1 RRRMENKGESNLK
14 WLAKL
19 TRTYQKE
26 LDQAL
31 APLKLNST
39 NYYFIVKIHDY
50 HQLKQEELI
59 KLTGLDGSNVTR
71 TIQKLTKMG
80 LVTKEKSTQDRRSF
94 LLELT
99 KKGQELHAQV
109 VESVENA
116 QKKFLSKLTADEQGT
131 FEYLLGKL
139 AQEE

>member
-1 RRRMENKGESNLK
+1 MENKGESNLK

-31 APLKLNST
+31 ASLKLNST

-50 HQLKQEELI
+50 HHLKQEELI

-80 LVTKEKSTQDRRSF
+80 LVTKEKNTQD
-94 LLELT
+94 
-99 KKGQELHAQV
+99 
-109 VESVENA
+109 
-116 QKKFLSKLTADEQGT
+116 
-131 FEYLLGKL
+131 
-139 AQEE
+139 EEVFF

>member
-1 RRRMENKGESNLK
+1 MVSQIDPNLS
-14 WLAKL
+14 
-19 TRTYQKE
+19 KE

-80 LVTKEKSTQDRRSF
+80 LVTKEKIH
-94 LLELT
+94 
-99 KKGQELHAQV
+99 KI
-109 VESVENA
+109 
-116 QKKFLSKLTADEQGT
+116 
-131 FEYLLGKL
+131 
-139 AQEE
+139 EEVFF